1 METQTANK
9 RVIAKNTAFLFAGQI
24 LTWALTMVFTFYVPR
39 RVGTT
44 EWGALTSATAITTMA
59 STVFAL
65 GIGTV
70 MVRDMARDFTKAP
83 AMIGTAIAARL
94 VLSIPCL
101 LLIVVV
107 VQLGHYSVLTQQ
119 VIYVLAIGMLLQL
132 LTGPF
137 QAGFQAA
144 ERMHYNSL
152 SDVISKGI
160 VSFVSVAVILAG
172 FDIVGVVVVSASAA
186 LIVLG
191 LNLYWWRRVGKVSY
205 RLDLKLMRY
214 LVVGGL
220 PFFATGIFLTI
231 YLYVDSVML
240 SFMAPLP
247 VVGLYGAPTK
257 LFTTLLFLPVI
268 FSTALFPALTR
279 AYKVNPSEMV
289 SLARK
294 SFNLLTALSLP
305 VAVGGMLLASQIIFL
320 LYGKQYAPSAPIM
333 VVLAATLVPTYL
345 NILVNQF
352 LVATDRQIAW
362 TKVMA
367 AACVLNPLLN
377 YFLIGYFQRT
387 TGNGGFGAA
396 IALLTTEM
404 LMTVAGVLLLP
415 RGVLGATNVVTML
428 KSGLA
433 AGIMGVGVFYTRT
446 SFILLPIALG
456 TALYFVSAFLLRV
469 LPKEDFAMVSVF
481 WYKAAA
487 KLKLNRFA
495 RPKAAP
501 GVLGWREL
509 FTADLLHWQR
519 IGFGARVNGNDRI
532 GFAEA
537 AKLWW
542 NYPGVRATLIYRLG
556 YAAHV
561 RHVRLVPGIMYRRNI
576 RKYGLDIV
584 PSVPIGPGLYIPHP
598 VSTVVMAR
606 KIGENVSLISG
617 ITIGMRNR
625 HDFPTIGDNVTI
637 GAGARLLGGITIGD
651 NALIG
656 ANAVVTKDVPAN
668 STAIGIPARILTQHS
683 SQTANEA
690 LRGIP
695 DAAAAGSSTRFARTS
710 LRADD
715 SSEMLA
721 IRLHSANGHS
731 NGNGNG
737 NGNGVYVSRRLPES
751 ELDDLDELEDGDGAR
766 AELVTSGER
775 PAFTIIRRPAAG
787 S

>member
-1 METQTANK
+1 METQTANR

-44 EWGALTSATAITTMA
+44 EWGALTSATALTTMA
-59 STVFAL
+59 STIFAL

-70 MVRDMARDFTKAP
+70 MVRDMARDFRKAP
-83 AMIGTAIAARL
+83 QMIGTAIAARL
-94 VLSIPCL
+94 ILSLPCL
-101 LLIVVV
+101 ALIVAVT
-107 VQLGHYSVLTQQ
+107 QLGHFTVLTQQ
-119 VIYVLAIGMLLQL
+119 VIYVLTIGMLLQL

-144 ERMHYNSL
+144 ERMAYNSL

-160 VSFVSVAVILAG
+160 VAFVSVAVILAG
-172 FDIVGVVVVSASAA
+172 FDIVGVVVVSAGAS
-186 LIVLG
+186 LVVLLLNIV
-191 LNLYWWRRVGKVSY
+191 WWRRVSTVNF
-205 RLDLKLMRY
+205 RLDVKLMRY
-214 LVVGGL
+214 LVIGGL

-231 YLYVDSVML
+231 YLYIDSVML
-240 SFMAPLP
+240 SFMAPLR
-247 VVGLYGAPTK
+247 VVGWYGAPTK

-279 AYKVNPSEMV
+279 AYKTNPPEMV
-289 SLARK
+289 GLARK

-305 VAVGGMLLASQIIFL
+305 VAVGGMLLASQIINL
-320 LYGKQYAPSAPIM
+320 LYGQQYAPSAPIM
-333 VVLAATLVPTYL
+333 VILAATVVPTYL

-396 IALLTTEM
+396 IALLVTES
-404 LMTVAGVLLLP
+404 LMTVVGIVLLP
-415 RGVLGATNVVTML
+415 RGVLGASNLVTML

-433 AGIMGVGVFYTRT
+433 AGIMGFGVFYTRM
-446 SFILLPIALG
+446 SFILLPIAFG
-456 TALYFVSAFLLRV
+456 AALYFVSAFLLKV
-469 LPKEDFAMVSVF
+469 LPKEDFAVVAVI
-481 WYKAAA
+481 WNKVAG

-495 RPKAAP
+495 RPRPAGAGAAM
-501 GVLGWREL
+501 GWREL
-509 FTADLLHWQR
+509 FAADLLHWQR
-519 IGFGARVNGNDRI
+519 VGYGGHPGSTERVLWKD
-532 GFAEA
+532 AL
-537 AKLWW
+537 KLWW

-556 YAAHV
+556 YGAHV
-561 RHVRLVPGIMYRRNI
+561 RHIRLVPGYLMRRNL
-576 RKYGLDIV
+576 RKYGIDIV
-584 PSVPIGPGLYIPHP
+584 PSVQIGPGLYIPHP

-606 KIGENVSLISG
+606 KIGANVSLISS

-637 GAGARLLGGITIGD
+637 GTGARVLGGVTIGD

-656 ANAVVTKDVPAN
+656 ANAVVTIDVPPN
-668 STAIGIPARILTQHS
+668 STAVGIPAHILKKHS
-683 SQTANEA
+683 PQIANEA
-690 LRGIP
+690 VRGIP
-695 DAAAAGSSTRFARTS
+695 DAVAAGASTHFQRTS

-715 SSEMLA
+715 SDEIPA
-721 IRLHSANGHS
+721 IRLHSPTGV
-731 NGNGNG
+731 GNGNG
-737 NGNGVYVSRRLPES
+737 ARMSRRQIEQ
-751 ELDDLDELEDGDGAR
+751 ELDAYDDERE
-766 AELVTSGER
+766 ELVASGER
-775 PAFTIIRRPAAG
+775 PAFTIIRRPASG
-787 S
+787 N